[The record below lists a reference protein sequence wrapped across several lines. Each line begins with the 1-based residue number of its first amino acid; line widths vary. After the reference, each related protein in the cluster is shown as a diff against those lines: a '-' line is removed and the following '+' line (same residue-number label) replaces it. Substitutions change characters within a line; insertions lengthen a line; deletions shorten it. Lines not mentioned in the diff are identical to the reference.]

1 MMELPIHMY
10 IYIAFTLIA
19 FFYYG
24 FEKVNSRGGSDFH
37 GDGTINILIIWFA
50 ISIIWGGIFW
60 W

>member
-1 MMELPIHMY
+1 MY

-24 FEKVNSRGGSDFH
+24 FEKVNSKGGSDFR
-37 GDGTINILIIWFA
+37 GDGTINIIIIWFA